1 MPSVLLLEESD
12 WGGVHTMTRTLH
24 NALAQANWQVT
35 SLPWK
40 QTAFAQLLSAAKQH
54 DVLVGTHNFGP
65 TYCGAALKALTGK
78 PLVSWVHGPVL
89 DVLQEAR
96 ASFAKKM
103 WLRLLYKQVDQFVCV
118 SRTTANSLQHFLG
131 NTVAH
136 KQAAVHLQTSTHT
149 HTHASTQAKQLFT
162 VVPNG
167 LPELDAGQPLHV
179 HAGHGGELG
188 LPPLLLGYV
197 GRLSAEKQP
206 RWVIDALRF
215 LPDHAQLGIVGDGP
229 LHRQL
234 VHDSLDL
241 LQQGRVHFLG
251 KHPSGKSLYTPWQVT
266 LMASRYEG
274 CPMTALESLAC
285 GVPCVAMPI
294 PAMREL
300 YDLDAPYLLA
310 RGDAPVALAEAVMTV
325 LSLPPEKV
333 QDDMARIVKRH
344 HISHFT
350 QGWVNTL
357 QYVVL
362 QHALRRGH

>member
-40 QTAFAQLLSAAKQH
+40 QTAFTQLLSAAKQH

-78 PLVSWVHGPVL
+78 PLVSWVHGPLL

-118 SRTTANSLQHFLG
+118 SRTTDNSLQHFLG
-131 NTVAH
+131 QGN
-136 KQAAVHLQTSTHT
+136 SRC
-149 HTHASTQAKQLFT
+149 T

-215 LPDHAQLGIVGDGP
+215 LPDHAQLGILGDGP

-333 QDDMARIVKRH
+333 QDDMARIVARH

-350 QGWVNTL
+350 QGWQTVLRTL
-357 QYVVL
+357 VQ
-362 QHALRRGH
+362 QNALRRG

>member
-12 WGGVHTMTRTLH
+12 WGGVHTMTRTLQT
-24 NALAQANWQVT
+24 ALAQANWQVT
-35 SLPWK
+35 ALPWR
-40 QTAFAQLLSAAKQH
+40 QTPFTQLVNAAKQH
-54 DVLVGTHNFGP
+54 DVIVGTHNFGP
-65 TYCGAALKALTGK
+65 TYCGAALKAIAGK
-78 PLVSWVHGPVL
+78 PLVSWVHGPLL
-89 DVLQEAR
+89 DVLQQAR
-96 ASFAKKM
+96 ASFAKKL
-103 WLRLLYKQVDQFVCV
+103 WLRLLYKQVNQFVCV
-118 SRTTANSLQHFLG
+118 SRTTENSLHNFIG
-131 NTVAH
+131 
-136 KQAAVHLQTSTHT
+136 STHNHEQT
-149 HTHASTQAKQLFT
+149 DAQVGSVKQT
-162 VVPNG
+162 RIKSVVVPNG
-167 LPELDAGQPLHV
+167 LQPLPEGQPLHV
-179 HAGHGGELG
+179 HAGHGGESG

-206 RWVIDALRF
+206 SWVIDAMRF
-215 LPDHAQLGIVGDGP
+215 LPDHAQLGIVGEGP
-229 LHRQL
+229 LHRHL
-234 VHDSLDL
+234 VHDCLDL
-241 LQQGRVHFLG
+241 LHQGRVHFLG

-333 QDDMARIVKRH
+333 QDDMARIVARH

-350 QGWVNTL
+350 QGWINTL
-357 QYVVL
+357 QNVVQ
-362 QHALRRGH
+362 QHALQKGR